1 MVQNCYEQFL
11 DDIVKVQL
19 VLASTCDMAIP
30 FQVSGIDV
38 MQGHKVIGT
47 AQTADRIGPAVVSIA
62 YDTTDDEQGELLQA
76 PVLKQ
81 QDKRVAA
88 GITVEHSL
96 EVPVITDNRELRT
109 AVESCQLQDVHVVLF
124 TAAGDRYLLYAVPGS
139 SSVLLDEQD
148 VAQQFSLKVQLTS
161 MSHVIKL
168 I

>member
-38 MQGHKVIGT
+38 MAGNKTIGGG
-47 AQTADRIGPAVVSIA
+47 TADRIGPAVVSIA
-62 YDTTDDEQGELLQA
+62 YDTTDAEQGELLQA

-96 EVPVITDNRELRT
+96 EVPVVTDSRELRT
-109 AVESCQLQDVHVVLF
+109 AVESCQLQDVHVVLH

-148 VAQQFSLKVQLTS
+148 VAQQFTLKVQLTS

>member
-38 MQGHKVIGT
+38 MAGTKTIGGG
-47 AQTADRIGPAVVSIA
+47 TADRIGPAVVSIA
-62 YDTTDDEQGELLQA
+62 YDTTEAEQGELLQA
-76 PVLKQ
+76 PTLKQ

-96 EVPVITDNRELRT
+96 EVPVVTDNRELRT
-109 AVESCQLQDVHVVLF
+109 AVESCQLQDVHVVLH

-148 VAQQFSLKVQLTS
+148 VAQQFTLKVQLTS

>member
-1 MVQNCYEQFL
+1 
-11 DDIVKVQL
+11 
-19 VLASTCDMAIP
+19 
-30 FQVSGIDV
+30 
-38 MQGHKVIGT
+38 
-47 AQTADRIGPAVVSIA
+47 
-62 YDTTDDEQGELLQA
+62 
-76 PVLKQ
+76 
-81 QDKRVAA
+81 VAA

-96 EVPVITDNRELRT
+96 EVPVVTDNRELRT
-109 AVESCQLQDVHVVLF
+109 AVESCQLQDVHVVLH

>member
-38 MQGHKVIGT
+38 MAGTKTIGGG
-47 AQTADRIGPAVVSIA
+47 TADRIGPAVVSIA
-62 YDTTDDEQGELLQA
+62 YDTTEAEQGELLQA
-76 PVLKQ
+76 PTLKQ

-96 EVPVITDNRELRT
+96 EVPVVTDSRELRT
-109 AVESCQLQDVHVVLF
+109 AVESCQLQDVHVVLH

-148 VAQQFSLKVQLTS
+148 VAQQFTLKVQLTS

>member
-38 MQGHKVIGT
+38 MAGNKTIGGG
-47 AQTADRIGPAVVSIA
+47 TADRIGPAVVSIA
-62 YDTTDDEQGELLQA
+62 YDTTEAEQGELLQA
-76 PVLKQ
+76 PTLKQ

-96 EVPVITDNRELRT
+96 EVPVVTDSRELRT
-109 AVESCQLQDVHVVLF
+109 AVESCQLQDVHVVLH

-148 VAQQFSLKVQLTS
+148 VAQQFTLKVQLTS

>member
-38 MQGHKVIGT
+38 MAGNKTIGGG
-47 AQTADRIGPAVVSIA
+47 TADRIGPAVVSIA
-62 YDTTDDEQGELLQA
+62 YDTTDAEQGELLQA

-96 EVPVITDNRELRT
+96 EVPVVTDSPELRT
-109 AVESCQLQDVHVVLF
+109 AVESCQLQDVHVVLH

-148 VAQQFSLKVQLTS
+148 VAQQFTLKVQLTS

>member
-19 VLASTCDMAIP
+19 VQASTCDMAIP

-38 MQGHKVIGT
+38 MAGTKTIGGG
-47 AQTADRIGPAVVSIA
+47 TADRIGPAVVSIA
-62 YDTTDDEQGELLQA
+62 YDTTEAEQGELLQA
-76 PVLKQ
+76 PTLKQ

-96 EVPVITDNRELRT
+96 EVPIVTDNRELRT
-109 AVESCQLQDVHVVLF
+109 AVESCQLQDVHVVLH

-148 VAQQFSLKVQLTS
+148 VAQQFTLKVQLTS

>member
-1 MVQNCYEQFL
+1 MIQNCYEQLL

-19 VLASTCDMAIP
+19 VLAANCDMAIP

-38 MQGHKVIGT
+38 MDGFKTEGGQQV
-47 AQTADRIGPAVVSIA
+47 DRIGAAAVSIA
-62 YDTTDDEQGELLQA
+62 YTTTEAEQGELLQA

-81 QDKRVAA
+81 QDKRVPA

-96 EVPVITDNRELRT
+96 EVPVVTDNRELRT

-124 TAAGDRYLLYAVPGS
+124 TASGDRYLLYAVPGS

-148 VAQQFSLKVQLTS
+148 VAQQFKLKVQLTS

>member
-19 VLASTCDMAIP
+19 VLASTCDMEIP

-38 MQGHKVIGT
+38 MAGTKTIGGET
-47 AQTADRIGPAVVSIA
+47 VDRMGPAVVSIA
-62 YDTTDDEQGELLQA
+62 YDTTDAEQGELLQA

-96 EVPVITDNRELRT
+96 EVPVITDGRELCT

-124 TAAGDRYLLYAVPGS
+124 TAASDRYLLYAVPGS

>member
-1 MVQNCYEQFL
+1 MIQNCYEQLL

-19 VLASTCDMAIP
+19 VLAANCDMAIP

-38 MQGHKVIGT
+38 MDGFKTEGGQQV
-47 AQTADRIGPAVVSIA
+47 DRIGAAAVSIA
-62 YDTTDDEQGELLQA
+62 YTTTEAEQGELLQA

-81 QDKRVAA
+81 QDKRVPA
-88 GITVEHSL
+88 GIIVEHSL
-96 EVPVITDNRELRT
+96 EVPVVTDNRELRT

-148 VAQQFSLKVQLTS
+148 VAQQFKLKVQLTS

>member
-1 MVQNCYEQFL
+1 MIQNCYEQLL

-19 VLASTCDMAIP
+19 VLAANCDMAIP

-38 MQGHKVIGT
+38 MDGFKTEGGQQV
-47 AQTADRIGPAVVSIA
+47 DRIGAAAVSIA
-62 YDTTDDEQGELLQA
+62 YTTTEAEQGELLQA

-81 QDKRVAA
+81 QDKRVPA

-96 EVPVITDNRELRT
+96 EVPVVTDNSELRT
-109 AVESCQLQDVHVVLF
+109 AVESCQLQDVHVVLH

-148 VAQQFSLKVQLTS
+148 VAQQFKLKVQLTS

>member
-1 MVQNCYEQFL
+1 MIQNCYEQLL

-19 VLASTCDMAIP
+19 VLAANCDMAIP

-38 MQGHKVIGT
+38 MDGFKTEGGQQV
-47 AQTADRIGPAVVSIA
+47 DRIGSAAVSIA
-62 YDTTDDEQGELLQA
+62 YTTTEAEQGELLQA

-81 QDKRVAA
+81 QDKRVPA

-96 EVPVITDNRELRT
+96 EVPVVTDNRELRT
-109 AVESCQLQDVHVVLF
+109 AVESCQLQDVHVVLH

-148 VAQQFSLKVQLTS
+148 VAQQFKLKVQLTS

>member
-38 MQGHKVIGT
+38 MAGTKTIGGG
-47 AQTADRIGPAVVSIA
+47 TADRIGPAVVSIA
-62 YDTTDDEQGELLQA
+62 YDTTEAEQGELLQA

-96 EVPVITDNRELRT
+96 EVPVVTDNSELRT

-148 VAQQFSLKVQLTS
+148 VSQQFTLKVQLTS

>member
-38 MQGHKVIGT
+38 MAGTKSIGGE
-47 AQTADRIGPAVVSIA
+47 TADRIGPAVVSIA

-81 QDKRVAA
+81 QGKRVAA

-96 EVPVITDNRELRT
+96 EVPVVTDSRELRT
-109 AVESCQLQDVHVVLF
+109 AVESCQLQDVHVVLH

-148 VAQQFSLKVQLTS
+148 VAQQFTLKVQLTS